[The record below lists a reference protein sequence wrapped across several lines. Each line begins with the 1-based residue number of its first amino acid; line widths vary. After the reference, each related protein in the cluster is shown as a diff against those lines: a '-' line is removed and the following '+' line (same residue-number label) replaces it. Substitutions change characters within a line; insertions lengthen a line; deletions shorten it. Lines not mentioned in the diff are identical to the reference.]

1 MTMAFREALQV
12 ADARDEDELLVYR
25 AQQADTAAWDEIFQR
40 NYDHIYS
47 FVFCRTGDRSA
58 AEDITADVF
67 LEAWKGIRW
76 FKYRGT
82 PLISWLYRI
91 AHNLVADHLRRRS
104 RSRTQPL
111 PEDHR
116 QVPGAEDEVE
126 KVALWQS
133 VAAAMKRLTL
143 EQQQVLVIRFIQGMS
158 LSETGALLGKN
169 ENAIK
174 ALEFR
179 ALKSVRRILDGAM
192 APGVV
197 G

>member
-1 MTMAFREALQV
+1 MAFREALQV
-12 ADARDEDELLVYR
+12 ADARDEEELLVYR

-47 FVFCRTGDRSA
+47 FVFCRTGDRTT
-58 AEDITADVF
+58 AEDITAEVF
-67 LEAWKGIRW
+67 LEAWRGIRR

-82 PLISWLYRI
+82 PLLAWLYRI
-91 AHNLVADHLRRRS
+91 AHNSVADHLRKRG

-111 PEDHR
+111 PEDSL
-116 QVPGAEDEVE
+116 QVAGSEDEAE

-133 VAAAMKRLTL
+133 VATAMKRLTL

-158 LSETGALLGKN
+158 LSETGALLGRN

-179 ALKSVRRILDGAM
+179 ALKSVRRILNGAT
-192 APGVV
+192 APGMEA
-197 G
+197 

>member
-1 MTMAFREALQV
+1 MAFREAL
-12 ADARDEDELLVYR
+12 RTETLDEEELLVHR

-47 FVFCRTGDRSA
+47 FAFCRTGDRTA
-58 AEDITADVF
+58 AEDIAAEVF
-67 LEAWKGIRW
+67 LEAWRGIRR

-82 PLISWLYRI
+82 PILAWLYRI
-91 AHNLVADHLRRRS
+91 AHNHVADHLRRSGRN
-104 RSRTQPL
+104 RTQRL
-111 PEDHR
+111 PEDAR
-116 QVPGAEDEVE
+116 QFAATADEAE

-133 VAAAMKRLTL
+133 VATAMKRLTL

-158 LSETGALLGKN
+158 LSETGALLGKT

-179 ALKSVRRILDGAM
+179 ALRSVRRILDGPTALG
-192 APGVV
+192 AEA
-197 G
+197 

>member
-1 MTMAFREALQV
+1 MAFREALQV
-12 ADARDEDELLVYR
+12 ADARDEEELLVYR

-58 AEDITADVF
+58 AEDLTADVF
-67 LEAWKGIRW
+67 LEAWRGVRR

-82 PLISWLYRI
+82 PLVSWLYRI
-91 AHNLVADHLRRRS
+91 ARNLVADHLRRRG

-111 PEDHR
+111 PEDPR
-116 QVPGAEDEVE
+116 QVSGEGDEAEQ
-126 KVALWQS
+126 VALWQS
-133 VAAAMKRLTL
+133 VSAAMKKLTL

-179 ALKSVRRILDGAM
+179 ALKSVRRILNGAM
-192 APGVV
+192 ASRVEG
-197 G
+197 